1 MRKRDYI
8 KRIAEMPVD
17 YAKDRWRWF
26 SALSRTQK
34 TAVVSGVT
42 LIILIVIPTGT
53 YLYFVRD
60 INNPERLM
68 NRNNTG
74 LVLTDVHGEQIYSF
88 GRSSDERNAS
98 LDEITE
104 FTQQALIAS
113 EDRGFYDHQGFSL
126 RNILGA
132 LYANV
137 MNRDITRYG
146 GSTIT
151 QQLVKNNLLTD
162 RRTFLRKY
170 QELAMSIAIERRYE
184 KEEILEMYFNSVF
197 FGEASFGIIQA
208 SETYFDKSPSE
219 LTEAES
225 ALLVGLLPA
234 PSIFSPISGDP
245 ELADRQRALVLER
258 MQNNGFI
265 TTSEQFAFT
274 VEELTYANIRQ
285 DMQDYAHHF
294 TEMVL
299 DELNATYGEEEVAR
313 AGFRVTTTL
322 DLDWQRFAERN
333 VRERI
338 DQIRAQGGTNGSL
351 VAIDPANGEV
361 RSLVGS
367 YDWDNEDYG
376 KVNMATSP
384 RQPGSTFK
392 SIYYAEAFEQQTITP
407 ATMITDEPKTYGDY
421 EPQNFD
427 FRFRGDVSAR
437 HALATS
443 LNIPSIEVIRSIGP
457 EEAIEVARRMGLDTI
472 TEPAEVY
479 GLPFALGTAE
489 VELLSMTNAYAA
501 FGNAGEQF
509 APVLIQ
515 SIENKFGRT
524 IFENKQ
530 SPKRVQ
536 SHAASYQISDILADD
551 NARAPTFG
559 SALNISGRDVAVK
572 TGTTNE
578 NRDGWTVGYTPQLA
592 IGVWVGDNENQPMT
606 MGGSAAAGPIWRSAM
621 THMLEDSEAVDFSRP
636 RTIVRVRVCNTHGEY
651 IENFIRGTEPDRCE
665 PQVSD
670 DDVDAE
676 AERLRRE
683 REEEELRRQ
692 QEREAAEQ
700 EPEPEPTEEEVDEP
714 AEEDEAEE
722 DEEAPEPIEPP
733 DTEPVTDLDL

>member
-17 YAKDRWRWF
+17 YIKGRWRWF
-26 SALSRTQK
+26 NALSRMQK
-34 TAVVSGVT
+34 TAVVSGVA

-74 LVLTDVHGEQIYSF
+74 LVLTDIHGEQIYSF

-98 LDEITE
+98 LEEIPE

-113 EDRGFYDHQGFSL
+113 EDRGFYEHQGFSL

-184 KEEILEMYFNSVF
+184 KEEILEMYFNSVY

-208 SETYFDKSPSE
+208 AETYFDKAPGE
-219 LTEAES
+219 LSDAES
-225 ALLVGLLPA
+225 ALLIGLLPA
-234 PSIFSPISGDP
+234 PSIYSPISGDP

-258 MQNNGFI
+258 MQTNDFI
-265 TTSEQFAFT
+265 SASQQL
-274 VEELTYANIRQ
+274 ELTLQELSYANIRQ
-285 DMQDYAHHF
+285 DEQEFAHHF

-299 DELNATYGEEEVAR
+299 NELNATYGEEEVAR

-322 DLDWQRFAERN
+322 DLDWQRFAERS

-351 VAIDPANGEV
+351 VAIDPTNGEI

-367 YDWDNEDYG
+367 YDWENEDYG
-376 KVNMATSP
+376 KVNMTTSP

-392 SIYYAEAFEQQTITP
+392 PLYYAEALEQQTITP

-427 FRFRGDVSAR
+427 FRFRGDISAR

-443 LNIPSIEVIRSIGP
+443 LNIPAIEVMRTIGT
-457 EEAIEVARRMGLDTI
+457 EEAIQTARRMGLETI
-472 TEPAEVY
+472 TESAEVY

-489 VELLSMTNAYAA
+489 VELLDMTNAFAA
-501 FGNAGEQF
+501 FAHSGEQF
-509 APVLIQ
+509 NPALIQ

-524 IFENKQ
+524 IFENNQ
-530 SPKRVQ
+530 SSQRVQ
-536 SHAASYQISDILADD
+536 SHAASYQISEILADD
-551 NARAPTFG
+551 SARAPTFG

-572 TGTTNE
+572 TGTTND
-578 NRDGWTVGYTPQLA
+578 NRDAWTVGYTPQLA

-621 THMLEDSEAVDFSRP
+621 THMLEDSDPVEFSRP
-636 RTIVRVRVCNTHGEY
+636 RTIVRVRICNTHGEY
-651 IENFIRGTEPDRCE
+651 VENFIRGTEPDRCE

-683 REEEELRRQ
+683 REEEERRRQ
-692 QEREAAEQ
+692 REREAAEQ
-700 EPEPEPTEEEVDEP
+700 EPEPEPIEEDDDEP
-714 AEEDEAEE
+714 AEEDEDDEE
-722 DEEAPEPIEPP
+722 DAEPIEPP
-733 DTEPVTDLDL
+733 DTEPVIDPDL